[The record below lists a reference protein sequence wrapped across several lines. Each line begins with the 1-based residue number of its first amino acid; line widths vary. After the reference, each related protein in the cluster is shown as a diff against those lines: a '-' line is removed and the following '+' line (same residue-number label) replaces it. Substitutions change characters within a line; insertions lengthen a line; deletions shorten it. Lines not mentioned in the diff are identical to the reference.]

1 MPFTPFNPS
10 YLLFN
15 QYKEIASRLF
25 DRNNVSFVYLT
36 LRSSIKTL
44 YLARKQMDVYYF
56 SKLKV
61 NSILKMN

>member
-1 MPFTPFNPS
+1 MPFTPFKSS

-25 DRNNVSFVYLT
+25 DRSLSFIYLT
-36 LRSSIKTL
+36 LRWSINNKL
-44 YLARKQMDVYYF
+44 YYASKQMDVYYF

-61 NSILKMN
+61 NVTLKTN